1 VLGQPARLDTLIVS
15 LLAQPAPVSIIS
27 SSTAEADVSD
37 VLASWR
43 SNLPWRDDYVFW
55 TARALSKTGSLE
67 PHDEVLLEL
76 GKLLSR
82 EEALWLYAQLQKSR
96 RSESE
101 WRAEFLW
108 LFRQVSPA
116 DLPPLPPGEALH
128 EYPSRRDEWFPG
140 PPPPAVEIPF

>member
-1 VLGQPARLDTLIVS
+1 
-15 LLAQPAPVSIIS
+15 VSIFS
-27 SSTAEADVSD
+27 GLAAEAGVSD
-37 VLASWR
+37 VLESWR

-55 TARALSKTGSLE
+55 SARGLSKTGSLE

-76 GKLLSR
+76 GKFLSR
-82 EEALWLYAQLQKSR
+82 EEALWLYTQLQKSR

-116 DLPPLPPGEALH
+116 DLPPLRPGEALD
-128 EYPSRRDEWFPG
+128 EYPGRRDEWLPG
-140 PPPPAVEIPF
+140 PPPPDVEIPF